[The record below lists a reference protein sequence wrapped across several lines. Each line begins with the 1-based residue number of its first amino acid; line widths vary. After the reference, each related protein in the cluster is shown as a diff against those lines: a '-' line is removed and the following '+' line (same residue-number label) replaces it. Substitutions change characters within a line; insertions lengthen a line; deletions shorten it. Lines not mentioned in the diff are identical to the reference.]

1 MVERFELKQAR
12 TDANGKTW
20 WTKIGVMFPFKSGKG
35 FNLIFEALPVPGLND
50 QGQIEV
56 RVMGMEPYKDDG
68 AGSPR
73 TNNAPPDS
81 STEPPLDDEIPF

>member
-1 MVERFELKQAR
+1 MVERYELKQAR

-35 FNLIFEALPVPGLND
+35 FNMIFEALPVPSLND

-56 RVMGMEPYKDDG
+56 RVMGMEPYKEDG
-68 AGSPR
+68 QQKGNGAS
-73 TNNAPPDS
+73 NAPPDS
-81 STEPPLDDEIPF
+81 STEPLDDEIPF